1 VYIFLISGRTLK
13 KKNRMHVVI
22 IDPSRVVQQK
32 LATELEATGC
42 FVDCFTASDLAL
54 QYIETTRSVDVVLT
68 SLELEPVPGLELCW
82 TLRTFVGEKR
92 PLHIIVMSSNS
103 SERALAEALDC
114 GADDFA
120 VKPVRRE
127 ELMARLRAANRMIT
141 LQRQLVE
148 QANTDYLTGALNRR
162 AFLATMEEKRREL
175 DATDDLSVCLLDIDH
190 FKSINDTYG
199 HDVGDLVIQA
209 VARIAG
215 EEAPIVARLGG
226 EEFALAFPVLD
237 TTQAAHWCEV
247 IRTSIAAFHCESAK
261 ERFHVTCSFGVSSW
275 SAHEPLGIALQRADI
290 ALMTAKR
297 SGRNQVKIAQHA
309 ALESA

>member
-1 VYIFLISGRTLK
+1 
-13 KKNRMHVVI
+13 MHVVI
-22 IDPSRVVQQK
+22 VDPSRVVQQK

-54 QYIETTRSVDVVLT
+54 QYIEATRSVDVVLT
-68 SLELEPVPGLELCW
+68 SLEIDPIPGLELCW

-92 PLHIIVMSSNS
+92 PLHIIVMSSNT

-148 QANTDYLTGALNRR
+148 QASTDYLTGALNRR

-175 DATDDLSVCLLDIDH
+175 DASDDLSVCLLDIDH
-190 FKSINDTYG
+190 FKSINDSYG
-199 HDVGDLVIQA
+199 HDVGDEVIKA
-209 VARIAG
+209 VARIAS

-226 EEFALAFPVLD
+226 EEYAIAFPVLGVE
-237 TTQAAHWCEV
+237 QAAHWCEV
-247 IRTSIAAFHCESAK
+247 IRNSIAGQSFESAT
-261 ERFHVTCSFGVSSW
+261 ESFHVTCSFGLTSW
-275 SAHEPLGIALQRADI
+275 SPDESLGIALQRADR
-290 ALMTAKR
+290 ALMDAKR
-297 SGRNQVKIAQHA
+297 NGRNQVKVAEPA
-309 ALESA
+309 ALEPA